1 MQRNIYCPK
10 CKRRL
15 GTYDGKAETNK
26 IIHCRDCNI
35 RTVYDVKSRT
45 TYISKI
51 PPRATSS
58 GKTFY

>member
-1 MQRNIYCPK
+1 MERGIYCPK
-10 CKRRL
+10 CKKKL
-15 GTYDGKAETNK
+15 GTYDGKAFTNK

-35 RTVYDVKSRT
+35 RVVYDTQKRMT
-45 TYISKI
+45 LTSKI